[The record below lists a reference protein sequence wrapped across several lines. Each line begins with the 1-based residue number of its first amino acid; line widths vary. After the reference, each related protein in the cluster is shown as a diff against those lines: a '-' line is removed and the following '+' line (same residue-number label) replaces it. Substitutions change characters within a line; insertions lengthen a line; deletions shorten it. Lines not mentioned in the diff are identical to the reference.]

1 MSAPYEIWYNGK
13 YAYSLNQGLAERQ
26 GVTPKQLVAL
36 SRLHVKKLSL
46 FELATLATSKLEL
59 RKIAADFEAVEF
71 EMQANW
77 NFPVD
82 RKFHE
87 WYTVPQCICPKMDNM
102 DRRGATDS
110 RIIVENCPVHGKRDR
125 GE

>member
-26 GVTPKQLVAL
+26 GVTPTQLAAL

-46 FELATLATSKLEL
+46 FELAKLATSKLEL
-59 RKIAADFEAVEF
+59 HKMAEDLEVIEY
-71 EMQANW
+71 EMQRNW
-77 NFPVD
+77 NFPID
-82 RKFHE
+82 RNFHE
-87 WYTVPQCICPKMDNM
+87 WYLLPQCTCPKRDNAE
-102 DRRGATDS
+102 RRGTEY
-110 RIIVENCPVHGKRDR
+110 RIVKEDCPAHGKRDR